1 MGPSVLADWTDIE
14 HLENQRKLIRLTNVT
29 IKMLLFPE
37 KKKKNSKGRIVNVC
51 SVLSHLALSSG
62 G

>member
-1 MGPSVLADWTDIE
+1 MLADWTDIE
-14 HLENQRKLIRLTNVT
+14 HLENQLKLIRLTNVT

-37 KKKKNSKGRIVNVC
+37 KKKNSKGRIVNVC

>member
-14 HLENQRKLIRLTNVT
+14 HLENQLKLIRLTNVT

-37 KKKKNSKGRIVNVC
+37 KKKNSKGRIVNVC